1 MLIHDIR
8 FAVRIMMRD
17 RFFALANLIGL
28 AIGLAAAAFIFLYVR
43 NEFGYDR
50 WIPDHETLYRIDT
63 VETVPGQSPVEI
75 AQAPGPLPAA
85 LQAAFPQIAESSRAY
100 VTETSALRGADP
112 LPVRVLAADPN
123 FLAMLGLPMAD
134 GSAATALRDPGSLAL
149 SRTAAVRLFGTD
161 EAVGRRATLMLP
173 EARDFVVAAVFEDV
187 PRNSHLDLEVVVPFA
202 AYFGTGSEAVRAIP
216 TNWGGAYFHTYV
228 RLRPGASPADFA
240 AQMPAFVDRSLPQW
254 LTGLLKTAPH
264 EYYQFRFV
272 PVRDLH
278 FDGAAVGALRPPA
291 DRGRVVALAL
301 VAMLILLVACVN
313 FANLTMARAMLRS
326 REVALRKVLG
336 ADRRRIFRQFVGEAL
351 VVTALAGLIALALIE
366 LLLPWL
372 TAAFGLPSDAL
383 AGDRLVLLPAMGGLV
398 FLTALGACL
407 YPALA
412 VARISPATVFNR
424 DHAQRTAGAVRSLLV
439 VAQFAVAIGLTILV
453 LVMALQT
460 RFVEDAGLGFAE
472 ERLMVIRVP
481 EMDGRD
487 DAARG
492 LRDALARRPEVL
504 HVSRSSAVPTDE
516 SEDKIAVDLP
526 GTAKPIQLGLHTVD
540 GDFFETYG
548 LAPLAGRLP
557 DVAPLDPDAER
568 GGALEAGPQ
577 PVLINRKAVAEL
589 GFATA
594 DAAIGR
600 TIRSGSTLFSVRGV
614 VPDMHFR
621 SLHDSVRPELY
632 RLRADAGPVL
642 TLRLR
647 DGDPAPLV
655 AAVER
660 LWRERL
666 PGRVLDRFFLDDRI
680 EALYGEERRQA
691 TLLTMFAVLAIL
703 LSCLGLLAMTAFAAA
718 RRTREIAIR
727 KVLGART
734 RDIVRLLLWQFTRPV
749 LVANVI
755 AWPVALFAARDWL
768 DRFAYRIELPLW
780 AFPAAGLAAL
790 AIAALAVGRHSVA
803 VAQTPPALALRRQ

>member
-1 MLIHDIR
+1 MLIHDMR
-8 FAVRIMMRD
+8 FALRVMMRD
-17 RFFALANLIGL
+17 RFFALANLMGL

-50 WIPDHETLYRIDT
+50 WIPDHASLYRIDT
-63 VETVPGQSPVEI
+63 VESVPGQSPVEI

-85 LQAAFPQIAESSRAY
+85 LQSAFPQIVESTRAY
-100 VTETSALRGADP
+100 PIETSALRGADP
-112 LPVRVLAADPN
+112 LPVRVMAADPN
-123 FLAMLGLPMAD
+123 FLALLGLPMLD
-134 GSAATALRDPGSLAL
+134 GSAGGALSNPGSLAL
-149 SRTAAVRLFGTD
+149 SRTAALRLFGTAD
-161 EAVGRRATLMLP
+161 AVGRRTTLMLP

-187 PRNSHLDLEVVVPFA
+187 PRNSHLELEIVVPFA
-202 AYFGTGSEAVRAIP
+202 AYFASAGEEVRAIP
-216 TNWGGAYFHTYV
+216 ENWGGAYFHTYV
-228 RLRPGASPADFA
+228 RLRPGASPTDFA
-240 AQMPAFVDRSLPQW
+240 DAMPAFVDRSLPQW

-264 EYYQFRFV
+264 EYYQFRFIA
-272 PVRDLH
+272 VRDVH
-278 FDGAAVGALRPPA
+278 FDGAAIGALRPPA

-301 VAMLILLVACVN
+301 VAVLILLVACVN
-313 FANLTMARAMLRS
+313 FANLTMARAMLRA

-336 ADRRRIFRQFVGEAL
+336 ADRRRIFGQFVGEAL
-351 VVTALAGLIALALIE
+351 VVTALAGLIALALVE
-366 LLLPWL
+366 LFLPWL
-372 TAAFGLPSDAL
+372 TTAFGLPQGAL
-383 AGDRLVLLPAMGGLV
+383 AGDRLALLPAMGGLV
-398 FLTALGACL
+398 FLTALGASV

-412 VARISPATVFNR
+412 VARISPATIFNR
-424 DHAQRTAGAVRSLLV
+424 DHAQRRAGAVRGLLV

-460 RFVEDAGLGFAE
+460 RFVRDAGLGFAQ

-481 EMDGRD
+481 DMANRD
-487 DAARG
+487 MVVRG

-504 HVSRSSAVPTDE
+504 HVARSSAVPTDA
-516 SEDKIAVDLP
+516 SEAKIAVDLP
-526 GTAKPIQLGLHTVD
+526 GMAKPVQIGFHSVD
-540 GDFFETYG
+540 DDFFETFG
-548 LAPLAGRLP
+548 LQPVAGRLP
-557 DVAPLDPDAER
+557 DLALADPAAGQAE
-568 GGALEAGPQ
+568 GSAAEQ
-577 PVLINRKAVAEL
+577 PVLINQRAVAEL
-589 GFATA
+589 GFGTA

-600 TIRSGSTLFSVRGV
+600 VIRAGTTTFSVRGV

-621 SLHDSVRPELY
+621 SLHESVRPELY
-632 RLRADAGPVL
+632 RLAADAGPVL

-647 DGDPAPLV
+647 DGDPAPLI
-655 AAVER
+655 AAIEA

-666 PGRVLDRFFLDDRI
+666 PGRVLDRFYLDDRI

-691 TLLTMFAVLAIL
+691 GLLTMFAVLAIL

-734 RDIVRLLLWQFTRPV
+734 QDIIRLLVWQFTRPV
-749 LVANVI
+749 LVANLI

-790 AIAALAVGRHSVA
+790 AVALLAVGRHSVA
-803 VAQTPPALALRRQ
+803 VARTPPAVALRRE